1 MHKFLS
7 FIFRQRML
15 VIFGTIGL
23 IVGGIF
29 SWRDLP
35 IDAFPDVTNVQVM
48 ILTEAPGF
56 APTEVE
62 RLISF
67 PIEISMNGLPDIQL
81 IRSLSK
87 AGLSQVVIIFED
99 WVDIY
104 FARQL
109 VFERLT
115 EAREHL
121 PPGLEPELGPISTG
135 LGEIYQYTLQ
145 SINPDIDLTELRT
158 IQDWIIK
165 LQLQALPGVTE
176 VNSFGGFVK
185 QYHVIVDP
193 DMLLKY
199 DIALDEVTSALIN
212 NNANA
217 SGSYIYKGGEQII
230 VRGIGLIES
239 IEDIENIVIT
249 SREEVPLSI
258 KDIAEVEI
266 GHEVRQGTVTRDGEG
281 EVVCG
286 MTIMLKDANAKQVV
300 ERVKEKIAAIKD
312 RLPEGV
318 SLDVF
323 YDRMDLIKE
332 CIATVS
338 HALLLGGFLV
348 IVILFLF
355 LGSFRTAGVVCL
367 SLPLSALFC
376 FIIMRMTGLS
386 ANLMSL
392 GGLAVAMGM
401 IVDANIVIAENI
413 HRHLSERGVR
423 GRERIPVCINAVAE
437 VAKPVTIAILIIIVV
452 FIPLFSLQAVEGKMF
467 RPLALTLMY
476 VMAGSLLVALTITP
490 VLGSIFIR
498 AEKTTRDNF
507 AIRIIQKGYLRLLDK
522 VLEHKKKTAF
532 IAALIF
538 CISLFLFKFVGTEF
552 MPYLDEG
559 SIAINVVKFPTAS
572 LEESKRIGIKIEKL
586 LLEFPEVKTVVSKT
600 GRAEISEDPM
610 GPEQSD
616 SFIMLQPKSQWR
628 FPSKAAL
635 IKAFEEKLSILPG
648 LKLNFTQPIAL
659 RVNELIS
666 GIKSD
671 IAIKIFGYDL
681 DILKEKAEE
690 IEHAIAGIRGAE
702 DVKVEQISGLL
713 QLDIDIDRQAIA
725 RCGINVADVN
735 DVVETA
741 IGGKVVSTMYEGD
754 RRFAIFVRF
763 PERKRKGIQDIGNIL
778 VSNPNGVKIP
788 LAQLATITEGEF
800 PAQISRENS
809 MRRVVIECNV
819 RGRDIGSFVAE
830 AQGKIQPIEATLP
843 HDYFITWGGQFENQ
857 QRAMRTLSII
867 VPLVVLI
874 IFVMLFSAF
883 GSVKPALLVILN
895 LPFSLIGGIFFV
907 FLFKITLSVSA
918 VIGFIALFGVAV
930 ENATV
935 LVSFFIQLR
944 RQGLTINEAIRQG
957 CALRL
962 RPLLLTT
969 LTTMFG
975 LLPLLWATGA
985 GAEIQKPLAVVVIGG
1000 LISSWCLTLIVLPA
1014 LYGWFEKEVVEF

>member
-1 MHKFLS
+1 
-7 FIFRQRML
+7 ML